1 MTPKPCAC
9 LSRTSRR
16 STGEWL
22 NSNDAAKIFFGRSK
36 ITGPAWQARLRRYWI
51 NPRNITPYCSTEPAP
66 TDRGKRTANLGQP
79 AQCVKKH
86 WSKIAGRE
94 KTRRQQLVASRAQH
108 HERAWECEA
117 VELLA
122 RRIAG
127 DIASDAVLGHA
138 RAAARA
144 HIHLAGIRALETEI
158 INRTF
163 LFGTLELRVRYRS
176 TTAEIRYIKMQLK
189 TGQPFSLPPRIDPLG
204 PMPSEE
210 AERMDEALRRSLP
223 ALRNLYRYERRAITE
238 RDRALSEISAI
249 LKRERNKL

>member
-1 MTPKPCAC
+1 VA
-9 LSRTSRR
+9 SERQISANRR
-16 STGEWL
+16 NALKSTGP
-22 NSNDAAKIFFGRSK
+22 K
-36 ITGPAWQARLRRYWI
+36 
-51 NPRNITPYCSTEPAP
+51 
-66 TDRGKRTANLGQP
+66 
-79 AQCVKKH
+79 
-86 WSKIAGRE
+86 
-94 KTRRQQLVASRAQH
+94 SRAGKK
-108 HERAWECEA
+108 RAASNSLRHGLSITSVPECEA
-117 VELLA
+117 VESLA

-144 HIHLAGIRALETEI
+144 HTHLAGIRALETEI

-223 ALRNLYRYERRAITE
+223 ALRNLYRYERRAITQ

-249 LKRERNKL
+249 LKRERSKLEGRTRFCKTKPI

>member
-1 MTPKPCAC
+1 MA
-9 LSRTSRR
+9 SERQISANRR
-16 STGEWL
+16 NAQKSTGP
-22 NSNDAAKIFFGRSK
+22 K
-36 ITGPAWQARLRRYWI
+36 
-51 NPRNITPYCSTEPAP
+51 
-66 TDRGKRTANLGQP
+66 
-79 AQCVKKH
+79 
-86 WSKIAGRE
+86 
-94 KTRRQQLVASRAQH
+94 SRAGKK
-108 HERAWECEA
+108 RAAGNSLRHGLSVRNVPGECEP
-117 VELLA
+117 VESLA

-144 HIHLAGIRALETEI
+144 HTHLAGIRALETEI

-223 ALRNLYRYERRAITE
+223 ALRNLYRYERRTITE